1 MNHKLN
7 YECMRANKY
16 FLILLLLVACI
27 TQAQTKVYTGT
38 VLDEAKLPMPGV
50 NVLEKGTTNGVS
62 TDFNGNFKI
71 TTNEK
76 AVLVFSFIGFT
87 NIETRLTGQTTLNI
101 VLKSEATSLNEVVL
115 IGYGSQKK
123 KDVTSAISNVKIK
136 DISSRPIVNAVE
148 AMTGKAAGVQV
159 ASASGSPG
167 GTISVRVRGMG
178 SPNGGEPLYVVD
190 GVLTSNVLGIDPNN
204 IESINVL
211 KDASAAGI
219 YGAAGSTNGVVLITT
234 KKGKKGNARTEINY
248 YGGIQQIVKK
258 LPVLNNSQWFDL
270 QKEILGTEPS
280 IANYYDLKGTNNNWQ
295 DLIYRTA
302 ALSSV
307 NVNTSGGSDTG
318 TYYLGVGHLN
328 QEGIIQ
334 ESNYERYSANLSVNQ
349 DVNERIKI
357 GGSINYDRTN
367 QRTVK
372 DNASANFGGV
382 VLSALVTPE
391 YIPVKMPSN
400 APIPG
405 VYGVSNFYS
414 GENPISLIYNN
425 TNKTI
430 GNNFLGNA
438 FVEAKLPKNIT
449 YRSQI
454 NGVVQNSKYDYFLNP
469 TSSLTGRS
477 SQGGGD
483 SNYFEVFRWQW
494 DNTLNYK
501 ETFGEHS
508 FDVILGTSAMNES
521 ISKSSQHGAG
531 FATSAIETLNAA
543 SSGFVIGSSEYD
555 WSTNSYFGRF
565 NYGYGDRYLFTATF
579 RRDGSSRVGKNVVY
593 GDFPAFSAGWKISNE
608 KFMENVNWIQNLKIR
623 VGWGK
628 TGNLPPYTMLFP
640 SYSLLNA
647 GAPYAYNSS
656 DIAPGIK
663 PASQLGNPDLKWE
676 SATQTNIGLEFGIL
690 NKRLNFTVDYYHKK
704 VEDMI
709 FTLQLPMTSGSSVTA
724 MNLSGYDIN
733 KGIEFSVD
741 ANIIEAKN
749 FGWTSNLN
757 FSKNDNMIEGID
769 SNSSFQTGPI
779 LIGGS
784 QVPLYTQVIKNGYPL
799 GTFWG
804 YKSEGVDPQTGNM
817 VYSDEMMNLG
827 SALPKYT
834 FGFTNEFTSHGISL
848 SFLIDGVQGN
858 KVYNTPRMEIEALS
872 GYANESVEVLNRWQK
887 PGDITSIPRALGNG
901 TTNTAA
907 AAMLQNRVSSNYLE
921 DGSFVRLRN
930 ITLSYQIDKEITRK
944 IGLSGF
950 KLFAT
955 AQNLLTITHY
965 KGYYPEVNGDGQGTN
980 NQAQNAG
987 SGSSL
992 MSLGIDKGTYPSSK
1006 TFTMGIN
1013 VQL

>member
-1 MNHKLN
+1 
-7 YECMRANKY
+7 MREYKY
-16 FLILLLLVACI
+16 FLILLLLIAFS

-38 VLDEAKLPMPGV
+38 VLDEAKFPIPGV
-50 NVLEKGTTNGVS
+50 NVLEKGTNNGVS
-62 TDFNGNFKI
+62 TDFDGNFKI
-71 TTNEK
+71 STNEK
-76 AVLVFSFIGFT
+76 AVLVFSYIGYSNF
-87 NIETRLTGQTTLNI
+87 ETQVKGQTKLNI
-101 VLKSEATSLNEVVL
+101 VLKSEATSLNEIVL

-123 KDVTSAISNVKIK
+123 KDVTSAISNIKVK
-136 DISSRPIVNAVE
+136 DVSSRPIVNAVE

-159 ASASGSPG
+159 ASSSGSPG
-167 GTISVRVRGMG
+167 GTISVRIRGMG

-190 GVLTSNVLGIDPNN
+190 GVLTSNVKGIDPNN

-234 KKGKKGNARTEINY
+234 KKGKKGKSTTAINY
-248 YGGIQQIVKK
+248 YGGFQQIVRK

-270 QKEILGTEPS
+270 QKEILGTDPGVP
-280 IANYYDLKGTNNNWQ
+280 NYYDLAGTNNNWQ
-295 DLIYRTA
+295 DLIYRNA
-302 ALSSV
+302 AQSSV

-318 TYYLGVGHLN
+318 TYYLGIGHLK
-328 QEGIIQ
+328 QEGIIR
-334 ESNYERYSANLSVNQ
+334 ESNFERYSANLSVNQ
-349 DVNERIKI
+349 DVNKSIKM

-367 QRTVK
+367 QRSIK

-391 YIPVKMPSN
+391 YIPIKMPSN

-405 VYGVSNFYS
+405 VYGVSNYYS

-438 FVEAKLPKNIT
+438 FVEAKLSNNIT
-449 YRSQI
+449 YRNQI

-469 TSSLTGRS
+469 SSSLVGRS
-477 SQGGGD
+477 TQGGGD
-483 SNYFEVFRWQW
+483 STFYEVFRWQW
-494 DNTLNYK
+494 DNTINYK
-501 ETFGEHS
+501 ESFGEHS
-508 FDVILGTSAMNES
+508 FDVIFGTSAMNES
-521 ISKSSQHGAG
+521 ISKSTQHGAG

-543 SSGFVIGSSEYD
+543 SSDFRIGTSQYD
-555 WSTNSYFGRF
+555 WSTNSYFGRI

-579 RRDGSSRVGKNVVY
+579 RRDGSSRVGKNVVN
-593 GDFPAFSAGWKISNE
+593 GNFPALSAGWKVSNE
-608 KFMENVNWIQNLKIR
+608 KFMEDVKWMQNLKIR
-623 VGWGK
+623 AGWGK
-628 TGNLPPYTMLFP
+628 TGNLPPYTMLYP

-647 GAPYAYNSS
+647 GAPYAYNST

-663 PASQLGNPDLKWE
+663 PAAQLGNPDLKWE
-676 SATQTNIGLEFGIL
+676 SATQTNLGVEVGFLD
-690 NKRLNFTVDYYHKK
+690 NRLNLTVDYYHKK

-709 FTLQLPMTSGSSVTA
+709 FTLQLPMTSGSSIIA
-724 MNLSGYDIN
+724 MNLPGSDIN
-733 KGIEFSVD
+733 KGIEFAID
-741 ANIIEAKN
+741 AKIIDKKN
-749 FGWTSNLN
+749 FGWNSNFN
-757 FSKNDNMIEGID
+757 FSKNDNKIVGLD
-769 SNSSFQTGPI
+769 SNSTFQTGPI
-779 LIGGS
+779 LVAGS

-804 YKSEGVDPQTGNM
+804 YKSEGVDPQTGNL
-817 VYSDEMMNLG
+817 VYSNEMMNLG

-834 FGFTNEFTSHGISL
+834 FGFTNEFTSNGISL

-858 KVYNTPRMEIEALS
+858 KIYNTPRMEIEALS

-887 PGDITSIPRALGNG
+887 PGDITSVPRALGNG

-907 AAMLQNRVSSNYLE
+907 ATMLQNRVSSNYIE
-921 DGSFVRLRN
+921 DGSFVRLKN
-930 ITLSYQIDKEITRK
+930 ITLSYQIENEFTKR
-944 IGLSGF
+944 IGLTGF
-950 KLFAT
+950 KVFAT
-955 AQNLLTITHY
+955 AQNLVTLHNY

-992 MSLGIDKGTYPSSK
+992 MSLGVDKGTYPSSK